1 MRFELRRI
9 LDEEVIDA
17 LDLPTKE
24 EAKIYF
30 MGRKQLKEKDFDNL
44 FVVEKKP
51 HITKVK
57 PYKWW
62 KEESTKLDDF

>member
-1 MRFELRRI
+1 
-9 LDEEVIDA
+9 
-17 LDLPTKE
+17 
-24 EAKIYF
+24 

>member
-1 MRFELRRI
+1 MRFELRSIRG
-9 LDEEVIDA
+9 EEVIDA
-17 LDLPTKE
+17 SDLPTKE

-51 HITKVK
+51 HTTK

-62 KEESTKLDDF
+62 KEESTNLDDF

>member
-1 MRFELRRI
+1 MRFELRSIRGK
-9 LDEEVIDA
+9 EVVDA
-17 LDLPTKE
+17 SDLPNKD

-30 MGRKQLKEKDFDNL
+30 MGRKQLKENDFDNL

-51 HITKVK
+51 YTEK

-62 KEESTKLDDF
+62 KEESTDLDDF

>member
-1 MRFELRRI
+1 MRFELRIRG
-9 LDEEVIDA
+9 DEEVIDA
-17 LDLPTKE
+17 SDLPNKE

-44 FVVEKKP
+44 FVVKKKP
-51 HITKVK
+51 YTEK

-62 KEESTKLDDF
+62 KEESTNLDDF